1 MKRSG
6 AGPRALVVLAG
17 VALAML
23 APFAV
28 APAQAHA
35 NLRSS
40 EPANGAVLQTPP
52 SSVVLRFTEAPEPK
66 LALIRVL
73 DTSGT
78 SYERGK
84 PEAVPGD
91 DLALRQAVASLPQ
104 GVYTVAWRVVS
115 RTDGHATAGAFAFG
129 VGVSPANVKPSAGVV
144 PKSPPPSVGE
154 IASRWVFIWGL
165 VALVGA
171 AATGLIAFGNPP
183 PSLMRTMWAGLAA
196 AAVGL
201 VGLALAQRAES
212 GVGLGTFLGTN
223 VGRAILWR
231 AAALGGAA
239 AALMVV
245 PRAGSSDGA
254 RRGAVGIAGVAGVG
268 AMFAEVA
275 AGHAAA
281 ARSLR
286 LLEVG
291 SQWIHF
297 VAVGVWIGGLAALLL
312 GIRGQT
318 DQTKA
323 IAVRRFSATALIAVV
338 AVAVTGGIRALQE
351 VGSWRALFT
360 TSYGRVVLG
369 KVGLLLVL
377 IGLGAMNRYRNVRQA
392 DRSLRGLRRVS
403 RIEVS
408 VAAVALL
415 ATAILTG
422 SAPPRG
428 ATAQAAAGPA
438 AGIAVAG
445 SDFATSLRVRLEV
458 TPGYAG
464 VNTFVAE
471 VTDFDSGQPVRAT
484 RVALR
489 FSPLD
494 ESGVGQSTLELKP
507 SSKAGHYRAS
517 GPNLSLDGRWLVDVL
532 VQQAATSAEVQ
543 LQLATRCR
551 VQAVAAPGQPT
562 IYTADLAGG
571 ATVQGY
577 LDPGVAGLNEIH
589 FTFFDSAGAEL
600 PIDTLPTVTA
610 SRGAEAA
617 IKTEVR
623 RFSPGHFIS
632 DTQLS
637 AGRWRFQ
644 VVAPTGSGTT
654 YQACFEETV
663 RPK

>member
-1 MKRSG
+1 MTRSG
-6 AGPRALVVLAG
+6 AAAPRALAVLVG

-40 EPANGAVLQTPP
+40 EPANGAVLQTAPT
-52 SSVVLRFTEAPEPK
+52 SVILRFTEVPEPK

-73 DTSGT
+73 DSDGT
-78 SYERGK
+78 AYERGK

-104 GVYTVAWRVVS
+104 GVFTVAWRVVS

-129 VGVSPANVKPSAGVV
+129 VGVSPADVKPSAGVV
-144 PKSPPPSVGE
+144 PKSPPPSAAE
-154 IASRWVFIWGL
+154 IAGRWVFIWGL

-171 AATGLIAFGNPP
+171 AATGLIAFGTPP
-183 PSLMRTMWAGLAA
+183 PALVRMMWAGLAA
-196 AAVGL
+196 GAVGL
-201 VGLALAQRAES
+201 AGLALAQRAES
-212 GVGLGTFLGTN
+212 GAGLGTFLGTN
-223 VGRAILWR
+223 VGRGILWR

-239 AALMVV
+239 VALMVV
-245 PRAGSSDGA
+245 PRAGSSDRA
-254 RRGAVGIAGVAGVG
+254 RRGAVGIAGLAGVG
-268 AMFAEVA
+268 AMLAEVA
-275 AGHAAA
+275 AGTRRGRPVPPA
-281 ARSLR
+281 ARGR
-286 LLEVG
+286 
-291 SQWIHF
+291 F
-297 VAVGVWIGGLAALLL
+297 AVDPLPRRRGVDRRAGRAARRHPGGD
-312 GIRGQT
+312 RP
-318 DQTKA
+318 DQG
-323 IAVRRFSATALIAVV
+323 VRRATILGHRAGGGGR
-338 AVAVTGGIRALQE
+338 VAVTGGIRALQE
-351 VGSWRALFT
+351 VGSWKALVT
-360 TSYGRVVLG
+360 TSYGWVVLA

-377 IGLGAMNRYRNVRQA
+377 IGLGAMNRYRHVPQA
-392 DRSLRGLRRVS
+392 ERSLSGLRRVS
-403 RIEVS
+403 RVEIS
-408 VAAVALL
+408 VAALALA

-422 SAPPRG
+422 LAPPRG
-428 ATAQAAAGPA
+428 ETAQAAGPA
-438 AGIAVAG
+438 AGIVVAG
-445 SDFATSLRVRLEV
+445 SDFATTLRVRLEV

-471 VTDFDSGQPVRAT
+471 VADFDSGQPLRS

-494 ESGVGQSTLELKP
+494 EPGVGPSTLELKP
-507 SSKAGHYRAS
+507 SSKAGEYRAS

-543 LQLATRCR
+543 LLVATRCR
-551 VQAVAAPGQPT
+551 VRADSAPGQPT
-562 IYTADLAGG
+562 IFTADLAGG

-600 PIDTLPTVTA
+600 PIDKLPTVTA
-610 SRGAEAA
+610 SRGAEAP

-632 DTQLS
+632 DSRLS

-644 VVAPTGSGTT
+644 VLAPTRGGAT
-654 YQACFEETV
+654 YRACFEQVV
-663 RPK
+663 R